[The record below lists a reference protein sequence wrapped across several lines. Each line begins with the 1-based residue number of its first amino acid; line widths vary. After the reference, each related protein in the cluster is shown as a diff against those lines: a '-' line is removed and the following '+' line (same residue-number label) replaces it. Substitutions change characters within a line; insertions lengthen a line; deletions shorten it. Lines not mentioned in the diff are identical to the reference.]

1 MNPQEISA
9 QDLKKL
15 LESEQPP
22 ALIDVREPYETA
34 SGIIPG
40 ATLMPMNDVPKRL
53 AELPR
58 DKTIVVYCHLGERS
72 WMIAQFLARRGLAD
86 VKSLAGGI
94 EAWQTLSR

>member
-1 MNPQEISA
+1 M
-9 QDLKKL
+9 
-15 LESEQPP
+15 
-22 ALIDVREPYETA
+22 LIDVREPYETA
-34 SGIIPG
+34 SGIILG

-72 WMIAQFLARRGLAD
+72 WMIAQFLARRGLTD

-94 EAWQTLSR
+94 EAWQALSR